1 MHAMQTI
8 HSSRPCRTCTHTT
21 LALINGGRVCTLT
34 SHQSARALRISP
46 GGARLFSGVDR
57 MVIKNRARSGLLPKL
72 STSAAPPLAEFPC
85 PESLSFP
92 CWACRPFTHQRPRG
106 LWKAPM
112 CQYQSTNGSHVFAEW
127 KKPSLFRIQTCLAIN
142 GSEIQSLFFF
152 FFECFSLLSTWLAT
166 LLTVDN
172 AILDDPSPMQEG
184 PFPRRQRKQLRVIE
198 CNLLT

>member
-1 MHAMQTI
+1 MQTI

-152 FFECFSLLSTWLAT
+152 FECFSLLSTWLAT